1 MGAFVSKRVP
11 RVRPWQP
18 ATILWGRLAAC
29 GRVVLGLHTFGCG
42 PAALWGSHS
51 WLQPAFSRRPQ
62 EPPERRLRARLP
74 APLAFPPGPRVA
86 TIAAAAALALLF
98 AASLHAA
105 TIAEVM
111 EHLRSA
117 RQTAAFQVEGRLV
130 RVDAQGRRTSYRL
143 SWKGKSFADTIKVLW
158 EVTDPA
164 PARLK
169 VLIETPAKGRPTIR
183 LAKAADRE
191 AAELPPERWGQPL
204 LDSELAYEDLTD
216 AHLFWPRQTLVA
228 EENYGARSCYKI
240 RSEPGANEP
249 SGYAAVTSWIDK
261 EIYFPVFMEKL
272 VKRSGA
278 KKEFLFSGLRESKGL
293 WGARQMEV
301 RIAGEPMRTLL
312 IITRGSANPNL
323 TDTDFDPRALGVN

>member
-1 MGAFVSKRVP
+1 LRNRSHGRVKRIV
-11 RVRPWQP
+11 
-18 ATILWGRLAAC
+18 ALAAL
-29 GRVVLGLHTFGCG
+29 VFL
-42 PAALWGSHS
+42 
-51 WLQPAFSRRPQ
+51 
-62 EPPERRLRARLP
+62 
-74 APLAFPPGPRVA
+74 LA
-86 TIAAAAALALLF
+86 T
-98 AASLHAA
+98 SLHAA

-111 EHLRSA
+111 ERLRSA

-130 RVDAQGRRTSYRL
+130 RVDAEGRRTSYRL

-169 VLIETPAKGRPTIR
+169 ILIETPVKGRPGIR
-183 LAKAADRE
+183 LAKAADGE

-240 RSEPGANEP
+240 RSEPGSNEP
-249 SGYAAVTSWIDK
+249 SGYSAVTSWIDK

-272 VKRSGA
+272 VARSGV
-278 KKEFLFSGLRESKGL
+278 KKQFLYYGLRESKGL
-293 WGARQMEV
+293 WGARRMEV
-301 RIAGEPMRTLL
+301 HIGGKPMRAFLV
-312 IITRGSANPNL
+312 IARGAAKANL
-323 TDTDFDPRALGVN
+323 TKSDFDPRAFGVNE